1 MQDTQHIAFLIPLA
15 VGIAAVICTIFIH
28 ALPLSATI
36 NFIRRQERCGRVG
49 VGFWMD
55 TVIVAR
61 VILYA
66 LVGHLLEIAFW
77 AVLFLICREF
87 SDFDTACYH
96 SAVNYTSL
104 GYGDILMSPAW
115 RLLGPLE
122 TADGMLLFGV
132 STALIF
138 TVIQRLFEAR
148 SRSGGGQ

>member
-1 MQDTQHIAFLIPLA
+1 MQDTHNIAFLSPLA

-49 VGFWMD
+49 VGFWTD

-66 LVGHLLEIAFW
+66 LVAHLLEIAFW
-77 AVLFLICREF
+77 AVLFVICGEF

-96 SAVNYTSL
+96 SAGQLHIL
-104 GYGDILMSPAW
+104 GLW
-115 RLLGPLE
+115 RYPHESCLE
-122 TADGMLLFGV
+122 TAGPAGNGRRNASLRGIDRIDFYRH
-132 STALIF
+132 ST
-138 TVIQRLFEAR
+138 VV
-148 SRSGGGQ
+148 